1 MMTVDAF
8 ARSLSAAAPPER
20 ANLALQALWWAS
32 KGEWERA
39 HRCAQQGE
47 GDPGCDLV
55 HAYLHRQEGDI
66 ANARYWYGRV
76 GRSLPAMAL
85 PEEWNAI
92 VAELLSPS

>member
-1 MMTVDAF
+1 MMRVDAF

-20 ANLALQALWWAS
+20 ANLALQALWWAG

-47 GDPGCDLV
+47 GDPGSDLV
-55 HAYLHRQEGDI
+55 HAYLHRQEGDT
-66 ANARYWYGRV
+66 ANARYWYRRV
-76 GRSLPAMAL
+76 GQSLPAMSL

-92 VAELLSPS
+92 AAQLLSPS